1 MHNAM
6 QLKDLVQRL
15 KWLGISDTLESRLR
29 QAKDSSM
36 SYEELLTILFQDEL
50 ESSER
55 LALQR
60 RIDHA
65 KFEELKTFESFDMGR
80 YSSPIKHA
88 INDLMTGK
96 FIKEKNHVI
105 IMGPVGTGKTH
116 LSQAL
121 GMLACQKTKK
131 VKFISTNELL
141 NEFYRARADNTHDK
155 VFKRYTKF
163 DLLILDDF
171 GLKPLSPEQ
180 SPEQSSDL
188 YDLIASPHINS
199 SLIITTNR
207 KIEKWM
213 ELFSDPV
220 MANAALDRIVNKSYR
235 IVLEGES
242 YRKNFTPKFKIG
254 DDKKM
259 EEG

>member
-1 MHNAM
+1 
-6 QLKDLVQRL
+6 
-15 KWLGISDTLESRLR
+15 
-29 QAKDSSM
+29 M

-50 ESSER
+50 EHSEKQ
-55 LALQR
+55 ALQR
-60 RIDHA
+60 RIDNA
-65 KFEELKTFESFDMGR
+65 KFEELKTFESFDMKR
-80 YSSPIKHA
+80 YSLPVKHA

-96 FIKEKNHVI
+96 FIKEKNHII

-121 GMLACQKTKK
+121 GMFACQKKKK
-131 VKFISTNELL
+131 VKFISTNDLL
-141 NEFYRARADNTHDK
+141 NEFYRARADETHDRL
-155 VFKRYTKF
+155 FKRYAKF
-163 DLLILDDF
+163 DVLILDDF

-180 SPEQSSDL
+180 SSDL
-188 YDLIASPHINS
+188 YDLIASTHIKS

-242 YRKNFTPKFKIG
+242 YRKNFTPKFKIE

-259 EEG
+259 EKD